1 MYCRTHSKHG
11 AQYYRCHSRELGFD
25 CQQAG
30 IPTDMINAQ
39 VLQAIFT
46 LKPPADWRN
55 RMIDI
60 LAKMTGQQGLE
71 ACLNEI
77 KQTIER
83 MDFRFDNG
91 FITNAEEYVEKRLM
105 LQSELESLTP
115 IPDDDLVYAADLLDN
130 FELYFEAC
138 DGDTEKQNEL
148 LKTIINR
155 VYVQG
160 EKVVAI
166 ELKADMYVV
175 IGREEV
181 ELCYGKILVPFLG
194 AEGLEPPTSRM

>member
-1 MYCRTHSKHG
+1 
-11 AQYYRCHSRELGFD
+11 
-25 CQQAG
+25 
-30 IPTDMINAQ
+30 MINTQ
-39 VLQAIFT
+39 VLQTIFT

-55 RMIDI
+55 RMIDM

-71 ACLNEI
+71 ARLKEI

-83 MDFRFDNG
+83 MDFRFDSG
-91 FITNAEEYVEKRLM
+91 FITNADEYVEKRM
-105 LQSELESLTP
+105 LLQQELENLTP
-115 IPDDDLVYAADLLDN
+115 IPDDDLANAANLLDN

-138 DGDTEKQNEL
+138 SGDVEKQNEL
-148 LKTIINR
+148 VKSIVNR

-160 EKVVAI
+160 DRVTAI

-175 IGREEV
+175 VSREGV
-181 ELCYGKILVPFLG
+181 DLCYGSIEVPFVG